1 MSIEKKHL
9 VPKLNRVANVAAI
22 LVKMKY
28 SNMFFYFIVSV
39 IIIVKCCTKIV
50 LLLFQKLIDAEMQEA
65 VTLIFNYISFS
76 IYFLY
81 CFFKIFS
88 FILTIAK
95 QVVEVNWKFNYNWI
109 FFLYLS
115 QSGLKFQLFYSLRSS
130 CCNCSV

>member
-9 VPKLNRVANVAAI
+9 VPKLNHVANVAAI
-22 LVKMKY
+22 LVIMKY
-28 SNMFFYFIVSV
+28 SMFFYFIVSV

-50 LLLFQKLIDAEMQEA
+50 FIALLETHRCKGLWHWYLITFLFQFIFFIASLKYFPLFWLLQSRWWRWIGNLI
-65 VTLIFNYISFS
+65 IIGF
-76 IYFLY
+76 
-81 CFFKIFS
+81 
-88 FILTIAK
+88 
-95 QVVEVNWKFNYNWI
+95 

>member
-50 LLLFQKLIDAEMQEA
+50 FIALLETHRCIDARGCD
-65 VTLIFNYISFS
+65 IDI
-76 IYFLY
+76 
-81 CFFKIFS
+81 
-88 FILTIAK
+88 
-95 QVVEVNWKFNYNWI
+95 
-109 FFLYLS
+109 
-115 QSGLKFQLFYSLRSS
+115 
-130 CCNCSV
+130 